1 MCIRDRDS
9 SDSSSGMEISF
20 MAFPLALQDAW
31 KQYHISLPFSFLTVN
46 VLEWLQKGQ
55 SILVSTSLP
64 WIRVSIIDNWF
75 LNFIGQAVYS
85 INKKKSSG
93 STRLSTAFHLTP
105 FVTNK
110 GLRIWN
116 NSLSPRFLRI
126 WIYTLCSQNSKLTL
140 VPKGFWNLSRTLS
153 TANHLQVN
161 RRQVWY

>member
-1 MCIRDRDS
+1 MLTKLLGMVNSFFSRLFFLRDS

-20 MAFPLALQDAW
+20 VTFPLALQDAW

-55 SILVSTSLP
+55 SILVSTSFP
-64 WIRVSIIDNWF
+64 WTRVSIIDNWF
-75 LNFIGQAVYS
+75 LNFIGQVVYS
-85 INKKKSSG
+85 KNKKKSSG

-116 NSLSPRFLRI
+116 NSLSPRFWEFGLTPYVLKTLKLKWAV
-126 WIYTLCSQNSKLTL
+126 WIL
-140 VPKGFWNLSRTLS
+140 
-153 TANHLQVN
+153 A
-161 RRQVWY
+161 